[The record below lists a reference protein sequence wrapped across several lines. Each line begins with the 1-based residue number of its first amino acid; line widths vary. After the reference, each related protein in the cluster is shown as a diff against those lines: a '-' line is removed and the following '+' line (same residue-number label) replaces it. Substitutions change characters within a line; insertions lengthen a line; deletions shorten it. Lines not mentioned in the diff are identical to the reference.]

1 MPVKGFTL
9 MEVLVVLAILGV
21 LSSIAAIAAWPGEA
35 ARAESEARRLAT
47 LLELGYSEARAS
59 GQAMAWAP
67 EPGGYAFW
75 RKSSEGLWERFPEE
89 SPYRARALS
98 PGMQVTGARVVL
110 STQGVHAP
118 VEARLSGG
126 GTTILIRSQSL
137 GRLSVQRLH
146 PG

>member
-1 MPVKGFTL
+1 MKGFTL
-9 MEVLVVLAILGV
+9 LEILIVVAILGV
-21 LSSIAAIAAWPGEA
+21 LSTVAAIAAWPGDA
-35 ARAESEARRLAT
+35 ARAESEARRLAA

-59 GQAMAWAP
+59 GQAIAWAP

-75 RKSSEGLWERFPEE
+75 RRSSEGLWERFPEE
-89 SPYRARALS
+89 SPYRARTLT
-98 PGMQVTGARVVL
+98 PGMQVSGARVVL
-110 STQGVHAP
+110 STQGVHGP
-118 VEARLSGG
+118 VEAQLSGG